1 MTAKIT
7 SITAPLLGAKG
18 GKAGTGK
25 AKARD
30 PEKMR
35 KAAFKRWLL
44 AAIRKKAAEPIKPF
58 VADSYRSPSKPSNII
73 RTRRNDK

>member
-7 SITAPLLGAKG
+7 SITAPLLGSKG

-35 KAAFKRWLL
+35 KAALKRW
-44 AAIRKKAAEPIKPF
+44 KKIK
-58 VADSYRSPSKPSNII
+58 
-73 RTRRNDK
+73 